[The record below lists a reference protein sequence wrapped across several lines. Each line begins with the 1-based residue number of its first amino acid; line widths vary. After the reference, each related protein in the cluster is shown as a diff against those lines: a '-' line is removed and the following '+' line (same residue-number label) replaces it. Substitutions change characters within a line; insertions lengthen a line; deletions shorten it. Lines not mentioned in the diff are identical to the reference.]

1 VDDPL
6 RSVSISLAVLE
17 CFLGA
22 EELGATAVARE
33 VGIAKSTASRMLS
46 MLASRGLLERDT
58 RGRYRLG
65 LRMFE
70 YGQLVVDRLNVHE
83 LAVPVLAAL
92 RDRIGQTVQLGVP
105 VGAEVVYLDRFERG
119 GLVSQRFHASAWR
132 RVPAHSSSSGRAIAA
147 FNPLVARV
155 IFAAGLERRT
165 HYTVVDPR
173 RLGEILVEVRR
184 RGWAAT
190 EEEFELGLSSV
201 AAPIFVE
208 RDGERQAVAAVS
220 VAGPSPRVVGGRE
233 GATAGEV
240 QLAARRISEALAGS

>member
-1 VDDPL
+1 
-6 RSVSISLAVLE
+6 
-17 CFLGA
+17 
-22 EELGATAVARE
+22 VAQE
-33 VGIAKSTASRMLS
+33 VGIAKSTASRMLAV
-46 MLASRGLLERDT
+46 LASRGMLERAP

-70 YGQLVVDRLNVHE
+70 YGQLVVDRLAIHE
-83 LAVPVLAAL
+83 TAVPVLAAL
-92 RDRIGQTVQLGVP
+92 RDRLGEVVQLGVP
-105 VGAEVVYLDRFERG
+105 IGAEVLYLDRFERG
-119 GLVSQRFHASAWR
+119 GPHSERFHAETWR

-155 IFAAGLERRT
+155 VLGAGLERRT
-165 HYTVVDPR
+165 RYTAVDPQR
-173 RLGEILVEVRR
+173 FREILLETRR

-220 VAGPSPRVVGGRE
+220 VAGPTASVVGDRVTG
-233 GATAGEV
+233 TARDV
-240 QLAARRISEALAGS
+240 QAAARKVTEALAERAT